1 MFIYNFLLVSYEHL
15 SVFSS
20 SSPSIPVD
28 RERSWSPAPIVVG
41 RTGDDTRK
49 SPIITLYEPSVGL
62 FIHHHITSSGS
73 FIHEIHNISIG
84 TLTIKLN
91 HTASPHCYI
100 YGVFSPFVLHCV
112 TWHVAMIC
120 ARVHINSNLYCGP
133 TVQPCRVT
141 TRVTVT
147 HI

>member
-1 MFIYNFLLVSYEHL
+1 MEF
-15 SVFSS
+15 FSSFPS
-20 SSPSIPVD
+20 SSPSTPVD

-49 SPIITLYEPSVGL
+49 SPIITLY
-62 FIHHHITSSGS
+62 FIHHHITSSGT
-73 FIHEIHNISIG
+73 FIHGIHNISLG

-100 YGVFSPFVLHCV
+100 YGVFSPFVLQCV
-112 TWHVAMIC
+112 TWHVAMIS